1 MVLLEPDEQAVPL
14 RRGWYSCWQPSMAQD
29 LLGLGLFLH
38 GGKIELSPD
47 DPRPPGRFHELVRPE
62 PLSGPGEI
70 LNVDVDEGS
79 VRAVDVTIDRPIR
92 HAIGAALSG
101 LRPMALEPPIEVF
114 GFDTSHYL
122 RHECLRAS
130 CAYLVSLGQRP
141 DVTGRDARQ
150 VCER

>member
-1 MVLLEPDEQAVPL
+1 
-14 RRGWYSCWQPSMAQD
+14 
-29 LLGLGLFLH
+29 
-38 GGKIELSPD
+38 
-47 DPRPPGRFHELVRPE
+47 
-62 PLSGPGEI
+62 
-70 LNVDVDEGS
+70 
-79 VRAVDVTIDRPIR
+79 
-92 HAIGAALSG
+92 
-101 LRPMALEPPIEVF
+101 MALEPPIEVF